1 MLGADCTTESS
12 SSGWGGGR
20 FQTVPGSCKPG
31 KDPGGR
37 WITGPR
43 AVRRGKKQVTKAWA
57 TRDHATRHCL
67 EVLTG
72 RSTNRE
78 KQWVVC
84 FGLVFNQ
91 YIWDFKNSCNFLK
104 RVYREFCLNCTLFC
118 FLDAQADLQWCWH
131 FSLHFHL
138 TTDEFS
144 QTFHYHLNV
153 AWGVMPASSLSK
165 DQILLN
171 PCSTLQA

>member
-1 MLGADCTTESS
+1 MMLCRCLAGVRGRLYYRKQQSGM
-12 SSGWGGGR
+12 GWGAVSDSARFLQTRQRSGR
-20 FQTVPGSCKPG
+20 TLNL
-31 KDPGGR
+31 
-37 WITGPR
+37 TGPR
-43 AVRRGKKQVTKAWA
+43 TVRRGKKQVTKAWA

-104 RVYREFCLNCTLFC
+104 RVYQEFCLNCTLFC
-118 FLDAQADLQWCWH
+118 FLDAQADLQ
-131 FSLHFHL
+131 
-138 TTDEFS
+138 
-144 QTFHYHLNV
+144 
-153 AWGVMPASSLSK
+153 
-165 DQILLN
+165 
-171 PCSTLQA
+171 